1 MSFGLQAVSR
11 LRFPDDLNPKRP
23 KDKQETIVLARPM
36 FPCLSFASLIS
47 SSSVLRSVL
56 RGFVD
61 AFAFPQ
67 TLPSVCSLRS
77 QTCAPLLSF
86 HFVPGRGLRAFHF
99 VIYSV
104 RFTLFIKHAHIL

>member
-47 SSSVLRSVL
+47 SSSVLRS
-56 RGFVD
+56 
-61 AFAFPQ
+61 
-67 TLPSVCSLRS
+67 SLRVLWPHS
-77 QTCAPLLSF
+77 LSHQTFLRFAHYVHKPARLWYPSTSF
-86 HFVPGRGLRAFHF
+86 QAEACGHFT
-99 VIYSV
+99 S
-104 RFTLFIKHAHIL
+104 

>member
-23 KDKQETIVLARPM
+23 KDKQGNIGRASTMVS
-36 FPCLSFASLIS
+36 CLSFASLIS
-47 SSSVLRSVL
+47 SSSVLRSSL